1 MAVPEAQL
9 DTWSKP
15 GSLAQ
20 SRDTY
25 ATIKNALEAAG
36 SPYSGKNYTVFLQ
49 GSYSNDTNVYRES
62 DVDVVIVLN
71 QTYYSDLTNLS
82 EAETAAYNQHRVA
95 ATYGYY
101 DFKSDV
107 TAWLKTKVDQRAN
120 AGDKAIFI
128 PTSGNRR
135 NADVIVAA
143 QYRRYHRFQSVSNE
157 QHDEGI
163 CFFASDGT
171 LVGNFPKQHSG
182 NCTIKHQATGSFFKP
197 TVRIFKNMRNRMI
210 ADGIIEDR
218 LAPSYYIEGL
228 LYNVPVVKFG
238 RNYQDTFI
246 NCFNWLESTN
256 RNDFICANE
265 RYYLL
270 REGSSVTW
278 RAEKCTQFLTA
289 MADFWR
295 DW

>member
-15 GSLAQ
+15 GSVAQ

-36 SPYSGKNYTVFLQ
+36 SPYAGKNYTVFLQ

-82 EAETAAYNQHRVA
+82 EVETAAYNQARVA

-101 DFKSDV
+101 DLKSDV
-107 TAWLKTKVDQRAN
+107 TTWLKTKVDQRAN

-143 QYRRYHRFQSVSNE
+143 QYRRYHSFQSVSNE

-163 CFFASDGT
+163 CFLFVRWYIGRQFSKATLRKLHYQASG
-171 LVGNFPKQHSG
+171 
-182 NCTIKHQATGSFFKP
+182 
-197 TVRIFKNMRNRMI
+197 
-210 ADGIIEDR
+210 DR
-218 LAPSYYIEGL
+218 QL
-228 LYNVPVVKFG
+228 L
-238 RNYQDTFI
+238 
-246 NCFNWLESTN
+246 
-256 RNDFICANE
+256 
-265 RYYLL
+265 
-270 REGSSVTW
+270 
-278 RAEKCTQFLTA
+278 
-289 MADFWR
+289 
-295 DW
+295 